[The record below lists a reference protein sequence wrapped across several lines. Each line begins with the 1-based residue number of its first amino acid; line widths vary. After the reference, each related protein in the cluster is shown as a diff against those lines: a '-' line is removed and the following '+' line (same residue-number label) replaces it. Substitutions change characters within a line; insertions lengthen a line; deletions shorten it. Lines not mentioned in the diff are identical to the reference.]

1 MGAPSPRIL
10 PLSDTMSGVK
20 RGVNP
25 SYQVYIIKNIIPPY
39 IIKKIPENFYE
50 YRSIYNKIYIMRNR
64 LTERDLSRIVRRV
77 INEDPE
83 GRIDPGSVI
92 DPDGGMGFIKS
103 SNDKMIQNKLAQ
115 KKYCDIESE
124 TYKQYYDNA
133 QSYIDKLV
141 KSENISYDC
150 DFHKHFLR
158 QMLIGDLCTM
168 WEQQMVT
175 RLPKGIDPRDVYK
188 FLKSRYRI

>member
-1 MGAPSPRIL
+1 
-10 PLSDTMSGVK
+10 
-20 RGVNP
+20 
-25 SYQVYIIKNIIPPY
+25 
-39 IIKKIPENFYE
+39 
-50 YRSIYNKIYIMRNR
+50 MRTR

-77 INEDPE
+77 IKEQDEVDNE
-83 GRIDPGSVI
+83 
-92 DPDGGMGFIKS
+92 
-103 SNDKMIQNKLAQ
+103 
-115 KKYCDIESE
+115 YCDIEIE
-124 TYKQYYDNA
+124 NDKQYYDKA